1 MATYDYW
8 NGTAWVTR
16 TKADAGSTPVTPST
30 NLMFD
35 PYFED
40 TAAWAFTGTATNS
53 VSLIQTP
60 PTSTPSWIVTANGTT
75 CQLSNAASGLTR
87 LSQVVPN
94 ATYQFSV
101 WIKSSITATL
111 ASKLYINIDWYTSD
125 GTLITPE
132 ISYQAYTDGGNW
144 LQTVFLA
151 NAPANAVYA
160 SFTFAIDAAMTSGT
174 TLAFAFPCVQPMVTN
189 SLLADN
195 AVQSENIATGAVI
208 SDKVSA
214 GAITADKLTVGT
226 PINIVADP
234 NFSRVI
240 TGGWNAVSWA
250 SFGPVANVG
259 YYGTGSIAFHGVTLG
274 TVSSTLLNDAASWN
288 LSPVIPDSM
297 YRMMAWVKSSVS
309 TSDVEVFGR
318 WISLDG
324 TTEEWVIGG
333 TLVANT
339 YKKFEAPI
347 LCPAGKTLVSFG
359 IRTKTTLAA
368 GTDIWMSDPTIKPMI
383 DGTLIVDGSIT
394 AGMIQAGQIS
404 TNHISSISGSVIIDN
419 TLDAAKIKANTITV
433 GQLDTNTSGA
443 VSNANSL
450 ADVYKVGTAALVAP
464 AKPHVRIDSTGV
476 TIAQD
481 QAELNRLSLSSSAI
495 NFYVSTYGAG
505 PVASITAGSG
515 PNDNKMIIP
524 KANITEEF
532 QVGNHVIQKYSGM
545 TVIKLVI

>member
-40 TAAWAFTGTATNS
+40 AQAWTFTGTATNS
-53 VSLIQTP
+53 ISLTQTP
-60 PTSTPSWIVTANGTT
+60 PTSTPSWIMTANGTT
-75 CQLSNAASGLTR
+75 CSLSNESGGLPR
-87 LSQVVPN
+87 MSQVVPN
-94 ATYQFSV
+94 ATYQFSAWV
-101 WIKSSITATL
+101 KSSITATL
-111 ASKLYINIDWYTSD
+111 LSKLYIDINWFTSD
-125 GTLITPE
+125 GTLIASP
-132 ISYQAYTDGGNW
+132 ISYQVFTDGGNW

-160 SFTFAIDAAMTSGT
+160 SFAFHVDAAMTSGT
-174 TLAFAFPCVQPMVTN
+174 TLAFAFPCIQPMVTN
-189 SLLADN
+189 ALLADN
-195 AVQSENIATGAVI
+195 AVQSENIAAGAVI
-208 SDKVSA
+208 ADKISA
-214 GAITADKLTVGT
+214 GTITADKLTVGT
-226 PINIVADP
+226 PVNIVADP
-234 NFSRVI
+234 NFSRLI
-240 TGGWNAVSWA
+240 TGGWNAISWS
-250 SFGPVANVG
+250 SFGPVVNVG
-259 YYGTGSIAFHGVTLG
+259 YYGTGSVAFHGITLG
-274 TVSSTLLNDAASWN
+274 TVSSSLLNDAETWN
-288 LSPVIPDSM
+288 LSPVIPGSM

-309 TSDVEVFGR
+309 TSDVELFGR
-318 WISLDG
+318 WIALDG

-339 YKKFEAPI
+339 YKKFEAPL

-368 GTDIWMSDPTIKPMI
+368 GTDIWMSDPTIKPMV
-383 DGTLIVDGSIT
+383 DGSLIVDGSIT

-404 TNHISSISGSVIIDN
+404 TNHISSISGSVIVDN
-419 TLDAAKIKANTITV
+419 TLDASKIVANSITV
-433 GQLDTNTSGA
+433 GKLDSTSSTA
-443 VSNANSL
+443 VANANAL

-464 AKPHVRIDSTGV
+464 AKPHVRIDNTGV

-481 QAELNRLSLSSSAI
+481 QNELNRLSLTSSAI
-495 NFYVSTYGAG
+495 NFYVSTYGLG